1 MKINLLTKRVLGFVF
16 GLSLLLGVGMTA
28 SSTAQAQYRDPNW
41 QREQIRR
48 QREWERE
55 QRRRQ
60 RDSNRDWRNNGR
72 YNDPYNDPYGYGGSA
87 QLRQTALNAGYNE
100 GIKEGRKDRSRDGCG
115 CKDVATD
122 QTKGHDHTSRIKP
135 RDPPNAILPGVE
147 CLTSKMEQ
155 INGLQQSLEEQPTAY
170 RAATC
175 AIPRSPAPSAR
186 RSDKRQCRCR
196 CGWVEARLPC

>member
-1 MKINLLTKRVLGFVF
+1 MYVTKENVMKINLLTKRVLGFVF

-60 RDSNRDWRNNGR
+60 RDNRDWRNNGR

-100 GIKEGRKDRSRDGCG
+100 GIKEGRKDRSRGERYEFRDEEDYRNANTDYSSRLGSRALYQQYFRQGFENGYADG
-115 CKDVATD
+115 
-122 QTKGHDHTSRIKP
+122 
-135 RDPPNAILPGVE
+135 
-147 CLTSKMEQ
+147 
-155 INGLQQSLEEQPTAY
+155 Y
-170 RAATC
+170 R
-175 AIPRSPAPSAR
+175 
-186 RSDKRQCRCR
+186 
-196 CGWVEARLPC
+196 GY

>member
-1 MKINLLTKRVLGFVF
+1 LLTKRVLGFVF

-28 SSTAQAQYRDPNW
+28 SSSVQAQWRDPNW

-87 QLRQTALNAGYNE
+87 QLRQTALNAGYNQ
-100 GIKEGRKDRSRDGCG
+100 GIKEGRKDRSRGERYEFRDEDDYRNATTDYSSRLGSRALYQQYYRQGFENGYADG
-115 CKDVATD
+115 
-122 QTKGHDHTSRIKP
+122 
-135 RDPPNAILPGVE
+135 
-147 CLTSKMEQ
+147 
-155 INGLQQSLEEQPTAY
+155 Y
-170 RAATC
+170 R
-175 AIPRSPAPSAR
+175 
-186 RSDKRQCRCR
+186 
-196 CGWVEARLPC
+196 GY